1 MKKFNLFSLLL
12 LFAFA
17 FMIPTVY
24 AHEIETDPD
33 NIITIPLTAQ
43 DEMYSGTKVQVDDS
57 YGEYKLYYQ
66 YVEMTDEVYEQY
78 MAILEEQRNYEKENR
93 PSDDAEDD
101 VIEAYNKKM
110 AEYENSKQALLPAY
124 VEDDWIASSDSTVK
138 LDTTNITEVKHYN
151 LWVKITDTS
160 DANAVYDD
168 LVVSYDPNAGSSDDN
183 VPSPETSDNIW
194 LIGLGAVIIG
204 GIMIVSYRKV
214 NS

>member
-1 MKKFNLFSLLL
+1 MKKFNVFSLLL
-12 LFAFA
+12 VLAMV
-17 FMIPTVY
+17 FMIPTAY

-66 YVEMTDEVYEQY
+66 YVEMTDEVYNQY

-110 AEYENSKQALLPAY
+110 AEYEDSKQALLPAY
-124 VEDDWIASSDSTVK
+124 VEDDWVVSSDSTTK
-138 LDTTNITEVKHYN
+138 LDTSNITEVKHYN

-160 DANAVYDD
+160 DENAVYDD
-168 LVVSYDPNAGSSDDN
+168 LVVNYDPSIGTSEDE

-194 LIGLGAVIIG
+194 LIGLAALAIG
-204 GIMIVSYRKV
+204 GIMVVSYKKV

>member
-12 LFAFA
+12 VFAFA

>member
-12 LFAFA
+12 VFAFA

-138 LDTTNITEVKHYN
+138 LDTTNVTEVKHYN

>member
-12 LFAFA
+12 VFAFA

-78 MAILEEQRNYEKENR
+78 MAILEEQRNYEKENG